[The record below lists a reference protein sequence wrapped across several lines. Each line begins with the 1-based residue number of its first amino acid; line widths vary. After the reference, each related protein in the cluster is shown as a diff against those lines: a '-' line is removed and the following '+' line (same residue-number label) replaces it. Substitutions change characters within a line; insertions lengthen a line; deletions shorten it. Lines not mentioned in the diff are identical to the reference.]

1 MSNCFDA
8 STALFGKETAM
19 PWKTPKG
26 KGCPST
32 TAGHS
37 TARKQEASPRPI
49 GGLRMASG
57 LCPTPSWLPCKSAFC
72 IASQDC
78 CPSDGF
84 QREREVPSQPQ
95 RDIGRM
101 ACPEQAKLDGAW
113 GKRLGAEGWG
123 RYFGIFLAPCF
134 GCVGP
139 RCTGSL
145 HDDQHYS
152 EPSPSTSRSRLVC
165 CGEISHRCRL
175 RASFPKLWE
184 RGSFLCHAAACAENV
199 CGSVLARRTTRKIW
213 CGSLLRVVQPMDF
226 RFHSETPHLR
236 LDRPCPLL
244 RGQLFKIVPKGSFAF
259 YVSLRTKKIVSPQPC
274 HLVLPPPRLVAT
286 TWWKPT
292 LADLCSKYWSGNL
305 DRTDLP
311 NACCCKQMPSRS
323 LEPIRWPALCPAML
337 LLVSGSAIMCSLTCL
352 LVLLSLGKPAKQF
365 PQNLCHGGLDIMTN
379 RGLGRKRVQ
388 SQVMST
394 VSLDGSWIKKLSRLR
409 GCLLLGHPSC
419 KLVLLRHCP

>member
-1 MSNCFDA
+1 
-8 STALFGKETAM
+8 
-19 PWKTPKG
+19 
-26 KGCPST
+26 
-32 TAGHS
+32 
-37 TARKQEASPRPI
+37 
-49 GGLRMASG
+49 MASG

-184 RGSFLCHAAACAENV
+184 RGSFLCHAAKMSVEV
-199 CGSVLARRTTRKIW
+199 CWLGEQHGKSGVDRCFGW
-213 CGSLLRVVQPMDF
+213 CNQWISDF
-226 RFHSETPHLR
+226 ILKHPIF
-236 LDRPCPLL
+236 
-244 RGQLFKIVPKGSFAF
+244 
-259 YVSLRTKKIVSPQPC
+259 
-274 HLVLPPPRLVAT
+274 
-286 TWWKPT
+286 
-292 LADLCSKYWSGNL
+292 DL
-305 DRTDLP
+305 TDLVRCFE
-311 NACCCKQMPSRS
+311 AS
-323 LEPIRWPALCPAML
+323 
-337 LLVSGSAIMCSLTCL
+337 CL
-352 LVLLSLGKPAKQF
+352 KLF
-365 PQNLCHGGLDIMTN
+365 PKVPLPFKECF
-379 RGLGRKRVQ
+379 
-388 SQVMST
+388 
-394 VSLDGSWIKKLSRLR
+394 
-409 GCLLLGHPSC
+409 P
-419 KLVLLRHCP
+419 